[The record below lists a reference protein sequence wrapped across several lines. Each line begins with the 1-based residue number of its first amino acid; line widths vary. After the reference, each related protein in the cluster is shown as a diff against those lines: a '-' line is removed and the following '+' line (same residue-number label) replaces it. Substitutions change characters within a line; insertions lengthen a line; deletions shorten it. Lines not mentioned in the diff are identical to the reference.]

1 MKRLVDEEAATE
13 QKDPSLSSSHENNR
27 YLKDQGHDYLL
38 EEEEDNEGDVTAD
51 TEIDTENIY
60 QSDDE
65 SDALRSLPTTAPFL
79 NTELSQDL
87 VTEYDE
93 ENDGTGTPSL
103 MTKVQGG
110 SSSKMPRLYSQ
121 GTPLGSKQSHTLS
134 RKVRSQSPH
143 DGGIQTI
150 KVSDDSEGLPVSRQ
164 KRVTPE
170 KIVTQPLVPS
180 AAIIAEQNSRVSLDL
195 PLPPPLPQAQPRALV
210 QSPQPIAP
218 IEFDSDLL
226 IERNE
231 VSDQRE
237 RKIERETER
246 VERCHHT
253 CPHIVL
259 QITLTHKI
267 GEGFFGEVW
276 KAKWNHTQDIAVKKM
291 KHEATTSSDVGVL
304 PFLHPSSPLTVSL
317 W

>member
-246 VERCHHT
+246 QREWRDVT
-253 CPHIVL
+253 IPVL
-259 QITLTHKI
+259 TLFCRSH
-267 GEGFFGEVW
+267 
-276 KAKWNHTQDIAVKKM
+276 
-291 KHEATTSSDVGVL
+291 
-304 PFLHPSSPLTVSL
+304 
-317 W
+317 